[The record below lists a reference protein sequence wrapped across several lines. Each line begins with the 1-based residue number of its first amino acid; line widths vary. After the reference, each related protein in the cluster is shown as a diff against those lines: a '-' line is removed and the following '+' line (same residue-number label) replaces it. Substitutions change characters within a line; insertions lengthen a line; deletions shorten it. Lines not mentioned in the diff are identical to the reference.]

1 MRMSTHRVKRQVGIR
16 QTKMPESPSVQH
28 SSAAT
33 ARVARANVR
42 WRREHA
48 RDSRCVSG
56 DKLTLIS

>member
-28 SSAAT
+28 SSVAT
-33 ARVARANVR
+33 ARVARANLR

-48 RDSRCVSG
+48 RG
-56 DKLTLIS
+56 KE